1 MLSPESMAAAA
12 SLGDP
17 ALLARLRALG
27 CACEAGAWVAA
38 ADAGCGPALTW
49 LAEAGCPR
57 PVRATPAACIYG
69 TVLMLMLMII
79 ELFDLN

>member
-1 MLSPESMAAAA
+1 MSLAWPPQELERCGAEVFAAAA
-12 SLGDP
+12 LCGDP

-57 PVRATPAACIYG
+57 PVSQCP
-69 TVLMLMLMII
+69 
-79 ELFDLN
+79 